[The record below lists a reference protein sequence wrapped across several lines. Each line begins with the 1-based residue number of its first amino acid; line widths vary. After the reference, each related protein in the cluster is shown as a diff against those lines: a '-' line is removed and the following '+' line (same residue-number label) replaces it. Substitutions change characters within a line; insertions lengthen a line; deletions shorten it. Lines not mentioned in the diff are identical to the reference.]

1 MLTDT
6 WLSALLHVNVYT
18 LTIFSAKIFA
28 HFSFETFASSWVWTF
43 YLGCMMQT
51 QQRNVRVVIFSSV
64 FVGFIH
70 SNVAHTSCSAKSFQ
84 ENDIKLLKWQ
94 QNSCCLGANNTFCV
108 LFQRTG
114 SMCNYSSSIWILWSF
129 EFQQQ

>member
-18 LTIFSAKIFA
+18 LTIFSTEIFA
-28 HFSFETFASSWVWTF
+28 HFSFGTFASSWVCAF
-43 YLGCMMQT
+43 YLGCMQT
-51 QQRNVRVVIFSSV
+51 QQRNVRVVIFASL
-64 FVGFIH
+64 FVGFIDSYLAH
-70 SNVAHTSCSAKSFQ
+70 SFCSAKSFQ

-108 LFQRTG
+108 LFQRAD